1 VIKVAY
7 CNRQKVRK
15 DGMWMDALLDPY
27 ELDLQCSFFKM
38 AMAANDESML
48 KEVLGKNPVT

>member
-7 CNRQKVRK
+7 CSRQKVRK

-48 KEVLGKNPVT
+48 KEMLGKNPVT